1 MEKQRSL
8 PITEATV
15 PVQVMQISQS
25 GHLINEVAKNQE
37 VVEYKGDTIF
47 SPEEMSSIVL
57 SKMKEFAEAYLG
69 RTKVENAVI
78 IVPACLNGSQCGATK
93 DAGTITDLNILRIIN
108 GNLLQQPLSMA
119 WIKKKRNFKTEEYLL
134 IFLTQVEAPL
144 MYLSKTSRMT
154 SLK

>member
-1 MEKQRSL
+1 
-8 PITEATV
+8 
-15 PVQVMQISQS
+15 
-25 GHLINEVAKNQE
+25 
-37 VVEYKGDTIF
+37 
-47 SPEEMSSIVL
+47 MSSIVL

-69 RTKVENAVI
+69 RTKVENSVI

-134 IFLTQVEAPL
+134 IFLT
-144 MYLSKTSRMT
+144 
-154 SLK
+154 